1 MCIFFV
7 VIYLSAAEIINS
19 KLKYMY
25 VLLICLARRQLQ
37 KREKTGEEYG
47 RFPFV
52 WKTKIFK
59 WKIN

>member
-25 VLLICLARRQLQ
+25 VLLICLAHWRGGGGG
-37 KREKTGEEYG
+37 KPGPE
-47 RFPFV
+47 FPYILE
-52 WKTKIFK
+52 W
-59 WKIN
+59 